1 MRRDLV
7 SVLIVFVLVVVVL
20 LGWEVN
26 KEYRFWKAKAVPV
39 VDKFSLFVDNA
50 SGASTDIK
58 AMIAQMRQLMESLTS
73 RVTMLE
79 RQNTE
84 QAQMLEQKDAE
95 FQKAMKTVS
104 ELHTQNTAMQTRLKT
119 QAQAQAQA
127 AQKKDQ

>member
-1 MRRDLV
+1 MRRDLI
-7 SVLIVFVLVVVVL
+7 SVLIVFALVVVVL
-20 LGWEVN
+20 GWWELN
-26 KEYRFWKAKAVPV
+26 KEYRFWKAKVAPV
-39 VDKFSLFVDNA
+39 VDKTSLLVDNA
-50 SGASTDIK
+50 AGTSTDIK

-84 QAQMLEQKDAE
+84 QAQLLEQKDAE

-104 ELHTQNTAMQTRLKT
+104 ELHSQNTAMQTRLKT

-127 AQKKDQ
+127 APKKE